1 MLFPLTLTALVLAS
15 TLLAAL
21 PASAFA
27 RSYVEALSPD
37 VPVRG
42 TRFLDRLPQA
52 LLALAATAASA
63 WWVWRTEA
71 GWMGLVALPVIALLG
86 VAASTDA
93 VCHRLPNR
101 LLLAAGAWVTT
112 ALVALAIARAVAG
125 APLPEAVWPLG
136 RGLLSAVATFTVLL
150 VMTMLPSGMGMG
162 DAKLVAV
169 LGLWL
174 GALSPWAVVAGLVLG
189 FFIGGVVALALL
201 AFRLVGRKD
210 VLAFGPYLC
219 CGAWLSWA
227 WAVD

>member
-1 MLFPLTLTALVLAS
+1 MLLSLAVLVLVS

-27 RSYVEALSPD
+27 RSYVSALSPE

-42 TRFLDRLPQA
+42 RSFLGRLPQA
-52 LLALAATAASA
+52 LLALASTGSSA
-63 WWVWRTEA
+63 WWVWHTEA
-71 GWMGLVALPVIALLG
+71 GWIGLVALPVIALLG

-101 LLLAAGAWVTT
+101 LLLAAGTWVTA
-112 ALVALAIARAVAG
+112 ALVVRTVVRLVAG
-125 APLPEAVWPLG
+125 TPLTEAVQPLG
-136 RGLLSAVATFTVLL
+136 RGVLSAWAAFLVLL
-150 VMTMLPSGMGMG
+150 LMTLVPSGMGMG

-189 FFIGGVVALALL
+189 FFLGGAVALGLL
-201 AFRLVGRKD
+201 ALRLAGRKD
-210 VLAFGPYLC
+210 MLAFGPYLC

-227 WAVD
+227 VAVA

>member
-1 MLFPLTLTALVLAS
+1 MLFSLTLTALVLAS

-21 PASAFA
+21 PASDFA
-27 RSYVEALSPD
+27 RAYVEALSPD
-37 VPVRG
+37 EPVRG
-42 TRFLDRLPQA
+42 RRLLERLPQS
-52 LLALAATAASA
+52 LLALGTTGASA
-63 WWVWRTEA
+63 WWVWRVEA
-71 GWMGLVALPVIALLG
+71 GWTGLIALPVIALLG

-101 LLLAAGAWVTT
+101 LLLAAGAWVAA
-112 ALVALAIARAVAG
+112 ALVALAVARAVAG
-125 APLPEAVWPLG
+125 TPLTEAVWPLG
-136 RGLLSAVATFTVLL
+136 RGVLSALAAFTVLL

-210 VLAFGPYLC
+210 MLAFGPYLC

-227 WAVD
+227 LAVV

>member
-1 MLFPLTLTALVLAS
+1 MSLALAVLALVS
-15 TLLAAL
+15 TLLATL

-27 RSYVEALSPD
+27 RSYVSALSPE

-42 TRFLDRLPQA
+42 RSFLGRLPQA
-52 LLALAATAASA
+52 LLALASTGSSA
-63 WWVWRTEA
+63 WWVWHTEA
-71 GWMGLVALPVIALLG
+71 GWMGLVALPAIALLG

-101 LLLAAGAWVTT
+101 LLLAAGAWV
-112 ALVALAIARAVAG
+112 AIALMVLTVASLVAG
-125 APLPEAVWPLG
+125 ASLTEAIRPLG
-136 RGLLSAVATFTVLL
+136 RGFLCAWAAFLVLL
-150 VMTMLPSGMGMG
+150 VMVLVPSGMGMG

-189 FFIGGVVALALL
+189 FFLGGAVALGLL
-201 AFRLVGRKD
+201 ALRLAGRKD
-210 VLAFGPYLC
+210 MLAFGPYLC

-227 WAVD
+227 VAVA